1 QYARSRLFAN
11 ATADQWRSVVTPVLY
26 LAHGQEKLFN
36 VASPDPEPIASRPPA
51 PFELTLPDR
60 LTNQFKLHRCVP
72 IVGSGIV
79 APPRDRLAMVRST
92 LPALTEHLSQQCK
105 AEDVGQ
111 AGFAEQAF
119 QTAAEVFAHEK
130 MRFDLIDAIRLW
142 YENEEPSPTHLALAS
157 WRVPALF
164 YTHFDGLMET
174 AFQRRGRAPKIVY
187 TLSDPPDLQQGELIL
202 VLVRGTLT
210 KDAMVLTEQDNED
223 LAAEIDR
230 LPATIEQ
237 VTTAVMGRSLL
248 LLGVN
253 PRDEIVRKLARRLIR
268 PRNQG
273 PAFFVCPK

>member
-1 QYARSRLFAN
+1 
-11 ATADQWRSVVTPVLY
+11 
-26 LAHGQEKLFN
+26 
-36 VASPDPEPIASRPPA
+36 
-51 PFELTLPDR
+51 
-60 LTNQFKLHRCVP
+60 
-72 IVGSGIV
+72 
-79 APPRDRLAMVRST
+79 
-92 LPALTEHLSQQCK
+92 LSQQCK

-253 PRDEIVRKLARRLIR
+253 PRDAIVRKLARRLIR

-273 PAFFVCPK
+273 PAFFVCPKYTSADKAYWDSLNVELIDAEPDAVIAKLTALSTG